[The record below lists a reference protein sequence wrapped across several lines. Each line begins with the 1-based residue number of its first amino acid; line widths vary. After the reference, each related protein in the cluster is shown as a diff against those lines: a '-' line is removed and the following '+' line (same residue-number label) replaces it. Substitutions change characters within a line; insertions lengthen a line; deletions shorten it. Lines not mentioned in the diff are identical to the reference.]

1 MTGAREPALTA
12 EEIARSPA
20 WYPLGALPSGDARLV
35 RLDEA
40 AYLEASF
47 LDQRILTRGYSQAS
61 CPAALL
67 EEAAARL
74 APSAYYIF
82 HTGHVGSTLISR
94 LLGAHAGFFSVR
106 EPLLLRA
113 IADRSDPGGGV
124 PALVTALALFG
135 RTWRREQRAL
145 IKVTSFVSELAGPVL
160 EAPYQ
165 PRAILMFALPLA
177 YLSSIFA
184 GPNSRAETRQLAASR
199 QQRLARRLR
208 EGGGQFEVRSEG
220 ELIAMSWL
228 CEMSALRAAAERFG
242 SQVLWVDFDRF
253 LSAPA
258 AGLRTMFEA
267 LGAQATAPEVESLI
281 AGPLMRQYSKAPQH
295 TYDAALRRQLLAS
308 AEREHA
314 VEIRRGMAWL
324 EAASARD
331 AAIAAAAKVPPP

>member
-1 MTGAREPALTA
+1 VTLAREPALTA

-20 WYPLGALPSGDARLV
+20 WYPLETLPSGDVRLV
-35 RLDEA
+35 RLEEA

-47 LDQRILTRGYSQAS
+47 LDQRILALGYAQAR

-67 EEAAARL
+67 EAAAVRL
-74 APSAYYIF
+74 TPAAYYIF

-113 IADRSDPGGGV
+113 VAARADPGGGV
-124 PALVTALALFG
+124 PSLTTALTLLG

-145 IKVTSFVSELAGPVL
+145 VKVTSFVSELAGSVL

-165 PRAILMFALPLA
+165 PRAILMFAQPLA
-177 YLSSIFA
+177 YLRSIFA

-199 QQRLARRLR
+199 QQRLARRLG
-208 EGGGQFEVRSEG
+208 EGGGQFEVRCEG

-228 CEMSALRAAAERFG
+228 CEMSALRAAAGRFG
-242 SQVLWVDFDRF
+242 SRILWVDFDRF
-253 LSAPA
+253 LSEPVS
-258 AGLRTMFEA
+258 GLRAMCEA
-267 LGAQATAPEVESLI
+267 LGAQAAAQEIESLI

-295 TYDAALRRQLLAS
+295 AYDAGLRRELLHS
-308 AEREHA
+308 AEQQHGA
-314 VEIRRGMAWL
+314 QIRRGMLWL
-324 EAASARD
+324 QQLSARHPVVAD
-331 AAIAAAAKVPPP
+331 ILR